1 MIQTLH
7 LSKKFGRL
15 CALDD
20 LSLALNAGQG
30 VSLIGPNGSG
40 KTTFIKC
47 LLGMVLP
54 DTGEVLFKGESV
66 KGGWNYRKHIGYMP
80 QIGRYPDN
88 MKVRQVFE
96 LMIDLRKN
104 THSGP
109 LDEELIEAFG
119 LKSSFDKPMRTLSGG
134 TRQKVSASLAFLFN
148 PSVLILDEPTA
159 GLDPLAAEA
168 LKAKVLQEQQKGK
181 LILMTSHILNDLE
194 ELTTHVMYLVEGKL
208 LFLEGVEAILEKT
221 GERRFA
227 KAIAKIM
234 VQSSLSFTPTRN
246 QQTNENRSP
255 LYSF

>member
-1 MIQTLH
+1 MIQTQH
-7 LSKKFGRL
+7 LSKKFGHL

-20 LSLALNAGQG
+20 LNVALTTGQG

-54 DTGEVLFKGESV
+54 DAGEILFKGQLV
-66 KGGWNYRKHIGYMP
+66 TNAWDYRRHIGYMP

-88 MKVRQVFE
+88 MKVRQIFD

-104 THSGP
+104 THQGP

-134 TRQKVSASLAFLFN
+134 TRQKVSACLAFLFN
-148 PSVLILDEPTA
+148 PDVLILDEPTA
-159 GLDPLAAEA
+159 GLDPLATEA

-194 ELTTHVMYLVEGKL
+194 ELTTDVMYLMEGKL
-208 LFLEGVEAILEKT
+208 LFFAGVEAILEQT
-221 GERRFA
+221 QERRFA

-234 VQSSLSFTPTRN
+234 AQSSHTSTRTQN
-246 QQTNENRSP
+246 SPSHENRTP
-255 LYSF
+255 LYSL

>member
-1 MIQTLH
+1 MIQTQH
-7 LSKKFGRL
+7 LNKKFGRL
-15 CALDD
+15 CALED
-20 LSLALNAGQG
+20 LNVGLAAGQG

-54 DTGEVLFKGESV
+54 DAGEILFNGQSVTGA
-66 KGGWNYRKHIGYMP
+66 WDYRRHIGYMP

-88 MKVRQVFE
+88 MKVRQVFD

-104 THSGP
+104 AHKGS
-109 LDEELIEAFG
+109 LDEELIEAFS

-134 TRQKVSASLAFLFN
+134 TRQKVSACLAFLFN
-148 PSVLILDEPTA
+148 PDVLILDEPTA
-159 GLDPLAAEA
+159 GLDPLATEA
-168 LKAKVLQEQQKGK
+168 LKAKVLKEQQKGK

-208 LFLEGVEAILEKT
+208 LFFEEVATILEQT
-221 GERRFA
+221 QERRFA

-234 VQSSLSFTPTRN
+234 AQSSQFSTQAQNP
-246 QQTNENRSP
+246 QTYENRTP
-255 LYSF
+255 LYSL